1 MLPVAIIVVAG
12 PTKATTGAKPVVNI
26 NEVNI
31 NCVLS
36 AEASK
41 FDLIIVNEGVINVI
55 PITEPALANAKI
67 IIAKRFKDKI

>member
-1 MLPVAIIVVAG
+1 MFSSNIYITL
-12 PTKATTGAKPVVNI
+12 NI
-26 NEVNI
+26 NEVSI

-36 AEASK
+36 AEAAK

>member
-1 MLPVAIIVVAG
+1 MQIRDKRSQFTIA
-12 PTKATTGAKPVVNI
+12 TKNI
-26 NEVNI
+26 NEVKI

-36 AEASK
+36 AEATK